1 MKLKNRTSSLLKSR
15 TTSKII
21 PTKTVEQKLFTC
33 PEEPM
38 YKFPDACVITSC
50 QYHSVRC
57 GNNCISLNKKESVKT
72 ISDQELLYYKFDKKS
87 KVPLRNIGNM
97 RRRAIGNVKRAV
109 MLFYILRHI
118 EENYLESNGLVYR
131 EGDSPVIDSV
141 ISSSF
146 LKLKRMKFKPW
157 MLKFII
163 DERTMDEVVQLLPIK
178 GLSSDI
184 TLKNILNLTP
194 VKFRKLVQAV
204 ETASSSQYRESQRL
218 L

>member
-1 MKLKNRTSSLLKSR
+1 
-15 TTSKII
+15 
-21 PTKTVEQKLFTC
+21 
-33 PEEPM
+33 
-38 YKFPDACVITSC
+38 
-50 QYHSVRC
+50 
-57 GNNCISLNKKESVKT
+57 VKT